1 MFFRACCRLFSP
13 LWLPAR
19 TREQNSKGINPLVNL
34 VFLNSHL
41 GLRYVLSADGGRRG
55 LNFGSKLYK
64 TFLVLI
70 WFCGQAHKKRHK
82 LSNRKF
88 YVSSLLISNFSF
100 LSICRTN
107 ANQTLSKCLHQTV
120 EYIFRQDTNRQ
131 TRDLKPLLPHN
142 Y

>member
-1 MFFRACCRLFSP
+1 MSGKAGIKKSFWVQGFGLQTFARKSKTIANVRTIGFSFRKIPKVS
-13 LWLPAR
+13 
-19 TREQNSKGINPLVNL
+19 TNI
-34 VFLNSHL
+34 
-41 GLRYVLSADGGRRG
+41 
-55 LNFGSKLYK
+55 KLYK